1 MNKTEIMK
9 ILNEFP
15 YSKDDY
21 WLITGGAMVLYGIK
35 EQTTDIDLGCN
46 KKMADELEK
55 DGFFYK
61 FTESGNRQFKYG
73 ENIEIFENWLND
85 KAETVENIPVISV
98 NGLIEMKQELGREKD
113 FKDIKL
119 INEWRSNGQRR

>member
-9 ILNEFP
+9 VLNEFP

-35 EQTTDIDLGCN
+35 EQTSDIDLGCN

-85 KAETVENIPVISV
+85 KVETVENIPVISV

-113 FKDIKL
+113 YKDIEL
-119 INEWRSNGQRR
+119 INSWRRS

>member
-1 MNKTEIMK
+1 
-9 ILNEFP
+9 
-15 YSKDDY
+15 
-21 WLITGGAMVLYGIK
+21 
-35 EQTTDIDLGCN
+35 
-46 KKMADELEK
+46 MADELEK

-85 KAETVENIPVISV
+85 KVETVENIPVISV

-113 FKDIKL
+113 YNDIEL
-119 INEWRSNGQRR
+119 INNGRRR